1 MEHQSALKIQRAWWS
16 YLRRKY
22 GDYQYQ
28 YDEEEFDEDEC
39 RICRSTDTF
48 YGQCLD
54 CLKEDAR
61 DARRWGV

>member
-16 YLRRKY
+16 YISRRRY
-22 GDYQYQ
+22 T
-28 YDEEEFDEDEC
+28 YDDEC
-39 RICRSTDTF
+39 RICRSTDTL

-61 DARRWGV
+61 DARRCGYD